1 MDTFGHIAAVYR
13 LGIMRTGL
21 TFTTIKLVTAILLL
35 VSMQQILM
43 PSEARPLIA
52 NLASV
57 CTITGYNLQG
67 SFIVTGLSPNP

>member
-1 MDTFGHIAAVYR
+1 MNTFGHIGAVNR

-43 PSEARPLIA
+43 PSEAQPLIA
-52 NLASV
+52 SVALV
-57 CTITGYNLQG
+57 CTITGYNLRK
-67 SFIVTGLSPNP
+67 N